1 MRRLLLVLV
10 LVASTLAQPAND
22 AAQSLHQLFDRE
34 WEYQMAHNPVR
45 ASLLGDRRWNDK
57 WQDVSLGAMH
67 EQFQHAHKVLDQLH
81 AIDRGQLSAADQL
94 SYEVF
99 DYNTRDFVEGEPYK

>member
-22 AAQSLHQLFDRE
+22 AAQTLHQLFDTE

-57 WQDVSLGAMH
+57 WPDVSLAAMH
-67 EQFQHAHKVLDQLH
+67 QDFQHGREVLDNLH
-81 AIDRGQLSAADQL
+81 RVDRAQLSAEDQL
-94 SYEVF
+94 NYDVF
-99 DYNTRDFVEGEPYK
+99 DYNESDYVQ